1 MRAVSFV
8 KRLQWDLPG
17 TVCRHGLTI
26 GDVDNDGDNELVIGT
41 AEGELYIFKG
51 SELWQ
56 KIPGLGLITSVAIGD
71 IFNYGRN
78 ALVVIC
84 GDGWAH
90 IFYSPRSVN
99 PSMSNVTSTQQLIK
113 EPIDQDN
120 IKHGHPSTDIATGV
134 NMTSSSSL
142 DQIDGNNEINELSGK
157 MECVHVQRIPTN
169 TKMVLVADVDKDGA
183 NEMVLGLTDR
193 VVRSYRWSSN
203 LELGR
208 GKLVGLNKWE
218 CANQIGT
225 VTLQHMADGTPTLL
239 VAQPGG
245 TFMRI
250 KCNPEDC
257 HLEDEINQKSNETA
271 ASCVDYQTLGISRMR
286 NQNISTEIIGDLE
299 CVVENK
305 SNYEYKELL
314 FKSSVLNEVQCGK
327 NLKSV
332 SLEFKKN
339 NSQSEIRKSSLSIME
354 GRRKNSTTEN
364 SKTNK
369 ASGTTD
375 PSSRDQ
381 VDGNVL
387 GGNVILGG
395 YDIKSEKDS
404 LLPTYK
410 HFSCQDNSGN
420 NKIEDAKG
428 KGKTETDANIQN
440 NLLQGKPYALATLDG
455 TIMLVKDE
463 IILWS
468 MQVDHQIFALCRLD
482 VTGDGSDEIVACA
495 WDGQTYILDQQ
506 RNSVRFQFEEPVRAF
521 CTGNYNVTPGFPTPC
536 LVYNSFNNKIF
547 LYYDVTLP
555 SMVTK
560 PLNPM
565 DELDSEEKKIL
576 DNLLG
581 NCTEMEKQQKIRELT
596 EWLLYGIS

>member
-1 MRAVSFV
+1 
-8 KRLQWDLPG
+8 
-17 TVCRHGLTI
+17 
-26 GDVDNDGDNELVIGT
+26 
-41 AEGELYIFKG
+41 
-51 SELWQ
+51 
-56 KIPGLGLITSVAIGD
+56 
-71 IFNYGRN
+71 
-78 ALVVIC
+78 
-84 GDGWAH
+84 
-90 IFYSPRSVN
+90 
-99 PSMSNVTSTQQLIK
+99 
-113 EPIDQDN
+113 
-120 IKHGHPSTDIATGV
+120 
-134 NMTSSSSL
+134 
-142 DQIDGNNEINELSGK
+142 
-157 MECVHVQRIPTN
+157 
-169 TKMVLVADVDKDGA
+169 
-183 NEMVLGLTDR
+183 
-193 VVRSYRWSSN
+193 
-203 LELGR
+203 
-208 GKLVGLNKWE
+208 
-218 CANQIGT
+218 
-225 VTLQHMADGTPTLL
+225 MADGTPTLL

-305 SNYEYKELL
+305 SNYECKELL

-339 NSQSEIRKSSLSIME
+339 NMQSEIRKSSLSIME
-354 GRRKNSTTEN
+354 GRRKNSTTEY

-369 ASGTTD
+369 AFGTTD

-381 VDGNVL
+381 VDGNVF

-428 KGKTETDANIQN
+428 KGKTETDANIQD

-463 IILWS
+463 IILW
-468 MQVDHQIFALCRLD
+468 
-482 VTGDGSDEIVACA
+482 
-495 WDGQTYILDQQ
+495 
-506 RNSVRFQFEEPVRAF
+506 
-521 CTGNYNVTPGFPTPC
+521 
-536 LVYNSFNNKIF
+536 
-547 LYYDVTLP
+547 
-555 SMVTK
+555 
-560 PLNPM
+560 
-565 DELDSEEKKIL
+565 
-576 DNLLG
+576 
-581 NCTEMEKQQKIRELT
+581 
-596 EWLLYGIS
+596 